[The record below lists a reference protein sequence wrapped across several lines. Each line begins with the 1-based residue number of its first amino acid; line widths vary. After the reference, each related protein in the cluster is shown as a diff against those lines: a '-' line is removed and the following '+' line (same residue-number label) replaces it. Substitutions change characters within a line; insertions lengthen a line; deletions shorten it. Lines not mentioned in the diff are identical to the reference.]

1 MDVLLAENNFQKF
14 FVAGGWL
21 VWIVLLPMSAL
32 AVQLV
37 VQNSLLLRRRKLLP
51 EEEIDQVRQKI
62 NNGNAEAALSYV
74 DKKESLLARTLQAG
88 LSQYSAGREAMEN
101 VMVKTIEEQSSG
113 LMRKIEW
120 LNVVGNVAPMIGLFG
135 TVWGMIDAFNGIVEA
150 GGQPEPV
157 DLADGISIALV
168 TTWWGLIVAI
178 PALAA
183 YGFFRN
189 RIDTFAAETAVT
201 AEHILKDMKATE
213 SGTTKT

>member
-51 EEEIDQVRQKI
+51 EEEIDQVRQKT

-201 AEHILKDMKATE
+201 AEDILKDMKATE
-213 SGTTKT
+213 SGTTTT

>member
-1 MDVLLAENNFQKF
+1 MAVLLAVNNFQKF

-62 NNGNAEAALSYV
+62 KNGDAEAALSYV

-101 VMVKTIEEQSSG
+101 VMVETIEEQFSG

-157 DLADGISIALV
+157 DLADGISVALV
-168 TTWWGLIVAI
+168 TTWWGLVVAI

-201 AEHILKDMKATE
+201 AEDILKGMQATE

>member
-1 MDVLLAENNFQKF
+1 MDVLLAANNFQKF

-32 AVQLV
+32 AIQLV

-51 EEEIDQVRQKI
+51 EEEIDQVRKKI
-62 NNGNAEAALSYV
+62 KNGDAEAALTYI

-88 LSQYSAGREAMEN
+88 LSQCSAGREAMEN
-101 VMVKTIEEQSSG
+101 VMVEMIEEQSTG

-157 DLADGISIALV
+157 DLADGISVALV
-168 TTWWGLIVAI
+168 TTWWGLVVAI

-201 AEHILKDMKATE
+201 AEDILKGMQATE
-213 SGTTKT
+213 SRNATT

>member
-1 MDVLLAENNFQKF
+1 MDFILAVNNFQKF

-37 VQNSLLLRRRKLLP
+37 VQSSLLLRRQKLLP
-51 EEEIDQVRQKI
+51 DEEIDQMRQKLKK
-62 NNGNAEAALSYV
+62 GDKDAAIAYV
-74 DKKESLLARTLQAG
+74 EKRDSLLARTLYAG
-88 LSQYSAGREAMEN
+88 LSQLSSGREAMEN
-101 VMVKTIEEQSSG
+101 VMVETIEEQSTG

-120 LNVVGNVAPMIGLFG
+120 LNIVGNVAPMIGLFG
-135 TVWGMIDAFNGIVEA
+135 TVWGMINAFNGIVEA

-157 DLADGISIALV
+157 DLADGISVALV
-168 TTWWGLIVAI
+168 TTWWGLVVAI

-201 AEHILKDMKATE
+201 AEDILQGIDQ
-213 SGTTKT
+213 